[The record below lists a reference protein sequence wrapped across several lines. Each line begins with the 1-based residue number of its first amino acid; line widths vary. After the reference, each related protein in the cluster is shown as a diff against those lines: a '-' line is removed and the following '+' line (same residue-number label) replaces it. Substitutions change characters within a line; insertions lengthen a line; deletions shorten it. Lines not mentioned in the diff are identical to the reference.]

1 MSAVHRLGDVVIG
14 HKCEVDNCLLPA
26 MAGQSRCYE
35 HSEDRLIEDLFRGE
49 ECRFGGVNCTVQ
61 ATACNEYDVPMC
73 ANCLSIHNRIRRGS
87 VRYNGR
93 NMRNDELREAMDRD
107 MMNRMN
113 ASMQSLREQQP
124 QSYLGDVVAR
134 GQYYGHGP
142 SPFTPPA
149 PGVHPTD
156 IGYLTDEELCEC
168 NNLEHSQLNEECPLN
183 NVGEVCWGHGGPCD
197 NYSEHT
203 IEYHEDDAILDYGPV
218 PLCNNC
224 YRAWL
229 RERRGESPPNEDPP
243 LPTIG
248 HAIASG
254 GLIGILGIPPM
265 RRDEGEETE

>member
-14 HKCEVDNCLLPA
+14 HKCEVDNCLLPT
-26 MAGQSRCYE
+26 MNGQSRCYE

-49 ECRFGGVNCTVQ
+49 NCRFAGANCTVQ

-87 VRYNGR
+87 SVRYNGR
-93 NMRNDELREAMDRD
+93 RIRDDELLEAMNRD

-113 ASMQSLREQQP
+113 RLREAATSRLSELREQQP
-124 QSYLGDVVAR
+124 QSFLGDVAAR
-134 GQYYGHGP
+134 GQYFGDGP

-149 PGVHPTD
+149 PGVYPTD

-183 NVGEVCWGHGGPCD
+183 NMGEVCWGHGGPCD
-197 NYSEHT
+197 NYSEHY
-203 IEYHEDDAILDYGPV
+203 IEEDRDDDGNEVFV

-229 RERRGESPPNEDPP
+229 RERREG
-243 LPTIG
+243 
-248 HAIASG
+248 
-254 GLIGILGIPPM
+254 
-265 RRDEGEETE
+265 DERE

>member
-26 MAGQSRCYE
+26 MNGQSRCYE

-73 ANCLSIHNRIRRGS
+73 GNCLSIHNRIRRGAVS
-87 VRYNGR
+87 YNGR
-93 NMRNDELREAMDRD
+93 RMRNDELREAMNRD
-107 MMNRMN
+107 MMNR
-113 ASMQSLREQQP
+113 
-124 QSYLGDVVAR
+124 
-134 GQYYGHGP
+134 YYGHGP
-142 SPFTPPA
+142 PPFTPPQE
-149 PGVHPTD
+149 
-156 IGYLTDEELCEC
+156 EELGEEDCTC
-168 NNLEHSQLNEECPLN
+168 NNLDHSQFNEECPL
-183 NVGEVCWGHGGPCD
+183 
-197 NYSEHT
+197 
-203 IEYHEDDAILDYGPV
+203 
-218 PLCNNC
+218 
-224 YRAWL
+224 
-229 RERRGESPPNEDPP
+229 NEDPP